1 MQLQF
6 GSTELQYLA
15 NMFATL
21 SFVILASYIAYYTLK
36 CGLLDSHSESYYA
49 LKKQGWLFPLSLAL
63 TAFTLLVAALEV
75 TPEPFKFTAF
85 LTCAHVI
92 LTAFAPKYKSG
103 GLEGKVHFRSAKFGG
118 VLSFIWAVW
127 MAYSF
132 TWNIL
137 IIVALLGII
146 FFILNKI
153 FNKPILFLEYW
164 IFTYPYIILL
174 II

>member
-1 MQLQF
+1 M
-6 GSTELQYLA
+6 LA
-15 NMFATL
+15 L
-21 SFVILASYIAYYTLK
+21 ISFIILISYTAYYLSRV
-36 CGLLDSHSESYYA
+36 GLLPSHSDSYFA
-49 LKKQGWLFPLSLAL
+49 LGKQGWMFQVSLFL
-63 TAFTLLVAALEV
+63 TAFLLMIPLLEI
-75 TPEPFKFTAF
+75 TPDPFKFTAF
-85 LTCAHVI
+85 FTCAPV
-92 LTAFAPKYKSG
+92 LFTAFAPDFRR
-103 GLEGKVHFRSAKFGG
+103 ENGKVTMERKVHMMGAKIGG
-118 VLSFIWAVW
+118 VISFLWAIW

>member
-1 MQLQF
+1 MTTLLITSF
-6 GSTELQYLA
+6 IILLSYTVYYL
-15 NMFATL
+15 L
-21 SFVILASYIAYYTLK
+21 RV
-36 CGLLDSHSESYYA
+36 GLLPSHSDSYYA
-49 LKKQGWLFPLSLAL
+49 LKGQGWMFQVSLFLSAFLLMIPL
-63 TAFTLLVAALEV
+63 LEV
-75 TPEPFKFTAF
+75 TPDPFKFTAF
-85 LTCAHVI
+85 FTCAPV
-92 LTAFAPKYKSG
+92 LFTAFAPDFRK
-103 GLEGKVHFRSAKFGG
+103 ENGKVTMERKVHMMGAKIGG
-118 VLSFIWAVW
+118 VISFLWAIW

>member
-1 MQLQF
+1 MTTLLITSF
-6 GSTELQYLA
+6 TVLFSYTAYYLSRVGLLPSHSDSYLA
-15 NMFATL
+15 L
-21 SFVILASYIAYYTLK
+21 
-36 CGLLDSHSESYYA
+36 G
-49 LKKQGWLFPLSLAL
+49 KQGWMFQVSLFLSAFLLMIPL
-63 TAFTLLVAALEV
+63 LEV
-75 TPEPFKFTAF
+75 TPDPFKFTAF
-85 LTCAHVI
+85 FTCAPV
-92 LTAFAPKYKSG
+92 LFTAFAPDFRK
-103 GLEGKVHFRSAKFGG
+103 ENGKVTMERKVHMMGAKIGG
-118 VLSFIWAVW
+118 VISFLWAIW

-132 TWNIL
+132 TWNIF

>member
-1 MQLQF
+1 MTTLLITSF
-6 GSTELQYLA
+6 IILLSYTVYYL
-15 NMFATL
+15 L
-21 SFVILASYIAYYTLK
+21 RV
-36 CGLLDSHSESYYA
+36 GLLPSHSDSYYA
-49 LKKQGWLFPLSLAL
+49 LKGQGWMFQVSLFLSAFLLMIPL
-63 TAFTLLVAALEV
+63 LEV
-75 TPEPFKFTAF
+75 TPDPFKFTAF
-85 LTCAHVI
+85 FTCAPV
-92 LTAFAPKYKSG
+92 LFTAFAPDFRK
-103 GLEGKVHFRSAKFGG
+103 ENGKVTMERKVHMLGAKIGG
-118 VLSFIWAVW
+118 VISFLWAIW

>member
-1 MQLQF
+1 MAL
-6 GSTELQYLA
+6 
-15 NMFATL
+15 L
-21 SFVILASYIAYYTLK
+21 SFVILITYTAYYLLRV
-36 CGLLDSHSESYYA
+36 GLLPSHSDSY
-49 LKKQGWLFPLSLAL
+49 LELGKQGWMFQVSLFLSAFLLMIPL
-63 TAFTLLVAALEV
+63 LEI
-75 TPEPFKFTAF
+75 TPDPFKFTAF
-85 LTCAHVI
+85 FTCAPV
-92 LTAFAPKYKSG
+92 LFTAFAPDFRK
-103 GLEGKVHFRSAKFGG
+103 ENGKVTMERKVHMMGAKIGG
-118 VLSFIWAVW
+118 VISFIWAIW